1 MINKYIKKLLAPIF
15 VSLFFLINMASAGY
29 ADTTV
34 SAEVG
39 FIFNTLLFLICGF
52 LVMFMAAGF
61 AMLESGMVTS
71 KSVSVICA
79 KNIGLF
85 SIAGIMFWMFGY
97 NVAYGIPEGG
107 YIGKF
112 IPWSDS
118 SKIATGY
125 ADGSDWYFQMV
136 FCATTCS
143 IVSGTLAERIK
154 LWPFFLFA
162 AILTGFLYP
171 FVMGWQWG
179 GGWLAAAGFSDF
191 AGSTLVHSTG
201 GAAALA
207 GAILLGPRL
216 GRFTKSGAPSPVKP
230 FAASSIP
237 LVTIGVFILWLGWFG
252 FNGGSQLAMG
262 TGDDAIAV
270 SKIFINTNLAACG
283 GVMAAAMITRL
294 NFGKT
299 DVVQMLNGAIGGL
312 VAITA
317 EPLMPSPLAAILIG
331 AVGGI
336 IVVYG
341 TKFLFAMKIDDVVGA
356 IPAHLF
362 AGIWGTLAVP
372 ITNSGANFGT
382 QLLGV
387 IAINGTVFVI
397 SLIVWQIMK
406 STMGIRLSKEGE
418 TKGTDVTE
426 TGVIAYAIRD

>member
-1 MINKYIKKLLAPIF
+1 MTKFIKKLSAPLISLLF
-15 VSLFFLINMASAGY
+15 LLNMSSVSMAE
-29 ADTTV
+29 TTV
-34 SAEVG
+34 SAEVS

-85 SIAGIMFWMFGY
+85 SIAGIMFWLVGY
-97 NVAYGIPEGG
+97 NLAYGIDPGG

-112 IPWSDS
+112 IPWADG
-118 SKIATGY
+118 SKLGTGY

-136 FCATTCS
+136 FCATTVS
-143 IVSGTLAERIK
+143 IVSGTMAERIK
-154 LWPFFLFA
+154 LWPFFTFA
-162 AILTGFLYP
+162 AILSGIIYP
-171 FVMGWQWG
+171 IVMGWQWG
-179 GGWLAAAGFSDF
+179 GGWLAELGFSDF

-207 GAILLGPRL
+207 GAMIIGPRL
-216 GRFTKSGAPSPVKP
+216 GRFTKSGAPAPLKP

-262 TGDDAIAV
+262 TADDAIAV
-270 SKIFINTNLAACG
+270 STIFINTFLAGAG
-283 GVMAAAMITRL
+283 GVMGAAIITRL
-294 NFGKT
+294 HFGKT
-299 DVVQMLNGAIGGL
+299 DVIQMLNGCIGGL

-317 EPLMPSPLAAILIG
+317 EPLAPSPFAAILIG
-331 AVGGI
+331 AVGGL

-341 TKFLFAMKIDDVVGA
+341 TKLLFSLKIDDVVGA

-362 AGIWGTLAVP
+362 AGIWGTMIVP
-372 ITNSGANFGT
+372 ATNSGANFST
-382 QLLGV
+382 QLVGV
-387 IAINGTVFVI
+387 LAVNIFVFVVAY
-397 SLIVWQIMK
+397 IVFSFIK
-406 STMGIRLSKEGE
+406 ATIGLRLSKEGE

>member
-1 MINKYIKKLLAPIF
+1 MTKLLKKLCVPLISLIF
-15 VSLFFLINMASAGY
+15 LLNMSSAGM
-29 ADTTV
+29 AETTV
-34 SAEVG
+34 SAEVS

-85 SIAGIMFWMFGY
+85 SIAAIMFWLVGY
-97 NVAYGIPEGG
+97 NLAYGIPEGG

-112 IPWSDS
+112 IPWSDAS
-118 SKIATGY
+118 SLSKPY

-136 FCATTCS
+136 FCATTVS

-162 AILTGFLYP
+162 AILAGIIYP
-171 FVMGWQWG
+171 IVMGWQWG
-179 GGWLAAAGFSDF
+179 GGWLASTGFADF

-216 GRFTKSGAPSPVKP
+216 GRFTKKGEAAPLKP

-237 LVTIGVFILWLGWFG
+237 LVTLGVFVLWLGWFG

-270 SKIFINTNLAACG
+270 SKIFINTLLAGAG
-283 GVMAAAMITRL
+283 GVMAAGALTKL
-294 NFGKT
+294 SGKT
-299 DVVQMLNGAIGGL
+299 DVIQMLNGCIGGL

-317 EPLMPSPLAAILIG
+317 EPLLPSPLAAILIG
-331 AVGGI
+331 AVGGV

-341 TKFLFAMKIDDVVGA
+341 TKLLFAAKIDDVVGA

-362 AGIWGTLAVP
+362 AGIWGTLVVP
-372 ITNSGANFGT
+372 VTNSGANFGT

-387 IAINGTVFVI
+387 IAINVFVFVVA
-397 SLIVWQIMK
+397 LIVWSTMK
-406 STMGIRLSKEGE
+406 ATMGIRLSKEAE
-418 TKGTDVTE
+418 VKGTDVSE
-426 TGVIAYAIRD
+426 TGVIAYSIRD